1 MFDLDENE
9 KPQTYQQILEK
20 LFLNKDDANRFRVS
34 KYFNHT
40 KNNIDQHEYVSTVE
54 FFCMT

>member
-34 KYFNHT
+34 EYFNHT
-40 KNNIDQHEYVSTVE
+40 INLCRPTQICLHCTV
-54 FFCMT
+54 FCMT

>member
-34 KYFNHT
+34 EYFNHT
-40 KNNIDQHEYVSTVE
+40 INIIVQPEDVSTVQ
-54 FFCMT
+54 FFV